1 MESLHAIRD
10 TGYQR
15 QKMTFEQWSRFPLTG
30 FRFETTRRTYTFPDR
45 ITKPNRIAS
54 FFPPSLFVQSRR
66 FTQAEE
72 GGKGF
77 CIHLHYYWLLHFKNE
92 ISPLSLHSPPPFFE
106 WDEAEISMSLSSHQN
121 TKCFPLFLSLSL
133 SFRAVAIH
141 LKFSNRSERGPLP
154 ATRIFAFEQN

>member
-15 QKMTFEQWSRFPLTG
+15 QKMTFEQWSRFPPTG

-54 FFPPSLFVQSRR
+54 FFPPSLFVLKSRR

-92 ISPLSLHSPPPFFE
+92 ISPLSLHSPPP
-106 WDEAEISMSLSSHQN
+106 LSSN
-121 TKCFPLFLSLSL
+121 GMRRKLACRSRAIKTRNVFLCFSPSLSL
-133 SFRAVAIH
+133 S
-141 LKFSNRSERGPLP
+141 
-154 ATRIFAFEQN
+154 EQLLST